1 MKMPRGSSRYDQA
14 FKCYQKAANMGVSES
29 YLILGSMYYDGTGVG
44 KDYEYYNKACK
55 MGEELGCKNVK
66 TLLGD

>member
-1 MKMPRGSSRYDQA
+1 
-14 FKCYQKAANMGVSES
+14 MGVSES